1 MILPVLASN
10 LFGIRTVLKANSFT
24 GQLLPST
31 HSSGQ
36 AMKDLGH
43 HKLPTEGHA
52 NCGRRYQLLQS
63 EVTCFRSFP
72 LDFVNAGT
80 AVFYL
85 DTTKPS
91 CSLLQSRASAV
102 YFGRTLASVGLA
114 LRWALRG
121 PCGTGQSGL
130 LRWLHQSFGTIKGAA
145 RHRLIPTIQ

>member
-1 MILPVLASN
+1 MKAHRSTCVCSLARKQTAP
-10 LFGIRTVLKANSFT
+10 LML
-24 GQLLPST
+24 ST
-31 HSSGQ
+31 FQAEASS
-36 AMKDLGH
+36 MKDHEH
-43 HKLPTEGHA
+43 HELPAERHA

-91 CSLLQSRASAV
+91 CSLLQIRASAV